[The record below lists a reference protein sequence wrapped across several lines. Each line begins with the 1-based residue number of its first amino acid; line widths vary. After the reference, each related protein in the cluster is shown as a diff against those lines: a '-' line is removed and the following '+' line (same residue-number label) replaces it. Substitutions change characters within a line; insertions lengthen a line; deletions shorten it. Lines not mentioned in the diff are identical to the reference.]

1 MFLIVLI
8 FLILFFISFAL
19 FLNSNETLLPN
30 HSFLRFCHKCLVK
43 FPNDMYFMSFSKNKY
58 LKEEYKE
65 DADDG
70 FAKGMGEF
78 AKLFIAF
85 KKLAWKIKGYKMKIM
100 AKFIL
105 EIGSTAMGTDN
116 PMMSN

>member
-1 MFLIVLI
+1 MFVIVLF

-19 FLNSNETLLPN
+19 FLNSNQQLLN
-30 HSFLRFCHKCLVK
+30 QHQFLRYCHKCLVK
-43 FPNDMYFMSFSKNKY
+43 FPNDMYFMTFDKNKY
-58 LKEEYKE
+58 FKE
-65 DADDG
+65 DFKEDGEGG

-85 KKLAWKIKGYKMKIM
+85 KKLTWKINGYKLKIM
-100 AKFIL
+100 AKFLL

-116 PMMSN
+116 PML